1 MTQAKLGILAHLE
14 AKPEKVQEVEDFLKG
29 ALPMALQEADTN
41 TWFAIR
47 LGPTTFGIFDT
58 FPHEDARQ
66 AHLSGKIAK
75 ALFSQADELLAS
87 PPDIKQIEIL
97 VSKLPQI

>member
-1 MTQAKLGILAHLE
+1 MTQANLGILAHLE
-14 AKPEKVQEVEDFLKG
+14 AKPEKVEEVQDFLTG
-29 ALPMALQEADTN
+29 ALPMAVQEAGTN

-58 FPHEDARQ
+58 FADEGARQ
-66 AHLSGKIAK
+66 AHLSGKIAE
-75 ALFSQADELLAS
+75 ALLSQADKLLAS

-97 VSKLPQI
+97 ASKLPQM

>member
-1 MTQAKLGILAHLE
+1 MTQANLGILAHLE
-14 AKPEKVQEVEDFLKG
+14 AKPEKVAEVQDFLTG
-29 ALPMALQEADTN
+29 ALPMAVQEAGTN

-58 FPHEDARQ
+58 FADEGARQ
-66 AHLSGKIAK
+66 AHLSGKIAE
-75 ALFSQADELLAS
+75 ALLSQADKLLAS

-97 VSKLPQI
+97 ASKVPQM